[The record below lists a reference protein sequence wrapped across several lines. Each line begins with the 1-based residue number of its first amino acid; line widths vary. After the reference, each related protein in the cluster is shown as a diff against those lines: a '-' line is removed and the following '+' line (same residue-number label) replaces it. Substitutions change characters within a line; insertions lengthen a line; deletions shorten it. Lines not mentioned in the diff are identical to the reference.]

1 MKHLIVG
8 PAGHGVTE
16 YALGLARATG
26 AEVIREETFGDTPLA
41 GPVHVTFTDHL
52 FGDTAERLLA
62 RIDGPLSVSLHDI
75 PQPEE
80 GAERYARRARVYR
93 ELVEKA
99 DVAVV
104 NSNHEASFF
113 DAATT
118 VIRLPIPV
126 IDSPFDPEPGSVGV
140 LGFLYPGKGHEDLI
154 AALPDRRLR
163 FLGAVS
169 HGHETWA
176 ENLDAEITGWLSD
189 AQLAAE
195 MGRIAVPVC
204 PHRHFSASGSL
215 MAWLGAGRTVLVRD
229 SAYAREI
236 DAWLPGRVTLVAD
249 GGWREAVDKHVP
261 KQMDPP
267 RYGWA
272 EVAQLWEETWRLAG
286 LM

>member
-26 AEVIREETFGDTPLA
+26 AEVIREETFGDSPLT

-80 GAERYARRARVYR
+80 GAERYERRARVYR

-113 DAATT
+113 DAETS

-126 IDSPFDPEPGSVGV
+126 IDSPFNPEEGTVGM

-154 AALPDRRLR
+154 EALPD
-163 FLGAVS
+163 S
-169 HGHETWA
+169 
-176 ENLDAEITGWLSD
+176 
-189 AQLAAE
+189 
-195 MGRIAVPVC
+195 VC

-229 SAYAREI
+229 SDYAREM
-236 DAWLPGRVTLVAD
+236 DAWLPGRVTLVGD
-249 GGWREAVDKHVP
+249 GGWRDAVDRHEP
-261 KQMDPP
+261 EQMAPP

>member
-26 AEVIREETFGDTPLA
+26 AEVVREETFGDTPLA

-52 FGDTAERLLA
+52 FGDTAELLLA

-113 DAATT
+113 DAAPT

-154 AALPDRRLR
+154 EALPDHRLR

-169 HGHETWA
+169 TGHEKWA

-189 AQLAAE
+189 AQLARE
-195 MGRIAVPVC
+195 IGRIAVPVC

-249 GGWREAVDKHVP
+249 GGWREAVAKHVP
-261 KQMDPP
+261 EQLEPP

-272 EVAQLWEETWRLAG
+272 EVAELWEETWRLAG

>member
-26 AEVIREETFGDTPLA
+26 AEVIREEAFGDSPLT

-113 DAATT
+113 DAETS

-126 IDSPFDPEPGSVGV
+126 IDSPFNPEEGTVGV

-154 AALPDRRLR
+154 EALPDSTLR

-169 HGHETWA
+169 QGHETWA

-189 AQLAAE
+189 AQLAHE
-195 MGRIAVPVC
+195 MGRIAHPVC

-229 SAYAREI
+229 SDYAREI

-272 EVAQLWEETWRLAG
+272 EVAELWEETWRLAG

>member
-8 PAGHGVTE
+8 PEGHGVTE
-16 YALGLARATG
+16 YALGLARATDT
-26 AEVIREETFGDTPLA
+26 EVIREDTFGDTPLD

-62 RIDGPLSVSLHDI
+62 RVSGPLSVSLHDI

-80 GAERYARRARVYR
+80 GEARYARRAAVYDR
-93 ELVEKA
+93 LVDAA

-104 NSNHEASFF
+104 NSYHEASFF
-113 DAATT
+113 NTETT

-126 IDSPFDPEPGSVGV
+126 IDSPFNPEPGTIGV
-140 LGFLYPGKGHEDLI
+140 LGFIYPGKGHEDLI
-154 AALPDRRLR
+154 EALPDRRLR

-169 HGHETWA
+169 AGHEDWA
-176 ENLDAEITGWLSD
+176 AGLDAEITGWLSD
-189 AQLAAE
+189 DQLAQE

-215 MAWLGAGRTVLVRD
+215 MTWLGAGRKVLVRD
-229 SAYAREI
+229 SDYAREI
-236 DAWLPGRVTLVAD
+236 DQWLPGRTTLVD
-249 GGWREAVDKHVP
+249 GDWRGVVDKHVP
-261 KQMDPP
+261 EQLEPP
-267 RYGWA
+267 RYGWD
-272 EVAQLWEETWRLAG
+272 EVARLWEETWRLAG

>member
-16 YALGLARATG
+16 YALGLANATG
-26 AEVIREETFGDTPLA
+26 AEVIREDTFGDTPLD

-62 RIDGPLSVSLHDI
+62 RVTGPLSVSLHDI

-80 GAERYARRARVYR
+80 GEARYARRARVYR
-93 ELVEKA
+93 RLADAA

-104 NSNHEASFF
+104 NSNHEALFF
-113 DAATT
+113 DTAPT

-126 IDSPFDPEPGSVGV
+126 IDSPFNPEPGAVGV
-140 LGFLYPGKGHEDLI
+140 LGFIYPGKGHEDLI
-154 AALPDRRLR
+154 EALPNRRLR

-169 HGHETWA
+169 AGHEDWA
-176 ENLDAEITGWLSD
+176 AGLDAEITGWLSD
-189 AQLAAE
+189 DQLAQE

-215 MAWLGAGRTVLVRD
+215 MTWLGAGRKVLVRD
-229 SAYAREI
+229 SDYAREI
-236 DAWLPGRVTLVAD
+236 DQWLPGRITLVD
-249 GGWREAVDKHVP
+249 GDWRGVVDKHVP
-261 KQMDPP
+261 EQLEPP
-267 RYGWA
+267 RYGWD
-272 EVAQLWEETWRLAG
+272 EVARLWEETWRLAG
-286 LM
+286 LK